1 MKTTP
6 KIYSLLLVLLL
17 LVAASSCSNKDDDN
31 NPPPEPTVAELLA
44 HKWFFFKRE
53 VNGTVHLADACTKQ
67 TYLDFKS
74 DGSFTF
80 QEFDYDNNQNCIN
93 SPVTLGAYTLSSDE
107 TKIMVIG
114 AFGDQTLTIN
124 SISETE
130 LVLTFMSGEIITL
143 KREL

>member
-6 KIYSLLLVLLL
+6 KVYSLLLVLLL
-17 LVAASSCSNKDDDN
+17 FVAASSCSNKDDDN
-31 NPPPEPTVAELLA
+31 NSPPEPTVAELLA
-44 HKWFFFKRE
+44 HKWFLFKRE
-53 VNGTVHLADACTKQ
+53 VNGTVQLADACIEQ

-80 QEFDYDNNQNCIN
+80 QEFDYDNNQNCVN
-93 SPVTLGAYTLSSDE
+93 SPVTLGAYSLSSDE
-107 TKIMVIG
+107 TKIMVTG

-130 LVLTFMSGEIITL
+130 LVLTFMNGEIITL